1 LANRVGV
8 DLDVYQIVALEL
20 ADLLLLLLV
29 GAVEELVPR
38 DVLVEEVE
46 VEELVEY
53 LIL

>member
-8 DLDVYQIVALEL
+8 DLDVYQIVVLEL

-29 GAVEELVPR
+29 EAVEELVPR